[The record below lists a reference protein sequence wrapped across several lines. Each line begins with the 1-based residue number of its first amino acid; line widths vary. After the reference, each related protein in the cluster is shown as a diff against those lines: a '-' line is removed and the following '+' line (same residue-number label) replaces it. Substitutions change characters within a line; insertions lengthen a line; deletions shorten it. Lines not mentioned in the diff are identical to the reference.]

1 MCIVNHR
8 LEGPAAAARP
18 VHRSIVRR
26 PAVLHVRHPSL
37 DDDGPVL
44 APRSDSEDS
53 DCEYV
58 PPAGRRVVRAP
69 SAAAVRPVAR
79 HGALVQRPAGGTA
92 PGERV
97 AVPSNACGGAAPAAP
112 LKSIRRA
119 TKPRL
124 STASSATM
132 LAAMRAAPDPAGGL
146 AGQVLADEPAL
157 LEPSLAEAAALAAG
171 GTGLERAI
179 AAGAAAR
186 RACKPPPRPKAGFKT
201 SKDRSAKRVAD
212 AVDAVARLL
221 AADAPGV
228 ILELIG
234 GSVSEAQL
242 LPEERQA
249 VLRMA
254 LLTRAGSD
262 GDMLVGVLKT
272 HHFLR
277 GFEAARRLALPGF
290 SVFPMSTGL
299 AALIIGGE
307 HARCVAAGV
316 GSRKGVTGG
325 DNLRKELRNMRV
337 VGYPLSLD
345 GLAVESAAPRAK
357 AGGGR
362 ASVAA
367 LMPLKVVLFHEW
379 MCGARTDEIVAA
391 CFEVGKNRTWGN
403 AFCMR
408 FLARSLKLSETVSAR
423 LKDCERVEFFRDERE
438 PRRVVR
444 GRAYKTKDGE
454 PLELFAYAEGFLG
467 PFEWLEEHLRDIAE
481 IGQSFP
487 RWSGGYGSVGDPLR
501 ADRLLPEAAE
511 RSEIAAALG
520 ALWKAPPLSLSKEDL
535 KRLALKGHC
544 LHARDSDLMR
554 AIGEHPVVA
563 YPLAA
568 DLRRGFTRTERRA
581 AGHWL
586 RDKSEP
592 DEQPLAQRGAGP
604 AAPGGAAAA
613 RDDMEDYYSRG
624 EGREGERAE
633 QLRLR
638 LRLARFVRAALVH
651 WGGDWRT
658 LECKRTEW
666 SIVVPE
672 IAADAAPLGV
682 PAPPGAPAPA
692 GGGDDDVWGGDC
704 PEAVA
709 ADASDA
715 DSRAGSPP
723 PSPPPS
729 PPGSPAFDAEAHAA
743 LLGAPWSLDHAED
756 SAFDAEGHAALMA
769 GWRLDR
775 VDADDVWDRLERSR
789 DAPGACAR
797 ALARMTAL
805 QDAAAATAR
814 ADKLYDEDR
823 AHEREVRA
831 MREDASLAAI
841 RECGVGS
848 EPLACPGP
856 EGADPLDYS
865 PREHDEEADA
875 ALEAILRAE
884 RDEDDAAAYHA
895 LMQADW

>member
-1 MCIVNHR
+1 MSVTAAHRGVCAPLPSVTAARESMCIVNHR

-44 APRSDSEDS
+44 VPRSDSEDS

-92 PGERV
+92 PGERA

-112 LKSIRRA
+112 MKSIRRA

-124 STASSATM
+124 STVSSATM
-132 LAAMRAAPDPAGGL
+132 LAAMRAAPDPTGGL
-146 AGQVLADEPAL
+146 AGQVLADEPVF
-157 LEPSLAEAAALAAG
+157 EPSLAEAAALAAG
-171 GTGLERAI
+171 GTELERAI

-262 GDMLVGVLKT
+262 GDMLIGVLKT

-277 GFEAARRLALPGF
+277 GFEAARRLALPNF
-290 SVFPMSTGL
+290 AVFPMSTGL

-367 LMPLKVVLFHEW
+367 LLPLKVVLFHEW
-379 MCGARTDEIVAA
+379 LCGARTDEIVAA
-391 CFEVGKNRTWGN
+391 CFEVGKNRTWRN

-438 PRRVVR
+438 PGRVVR

-520 ALWKAPPLSLSKEDL
+520 ALWKAPPLCLSKEDL
-535 KRLALKGHC
+535 KRLGLKGHC

-613 RDDMEDYYSRG
+613 RDNMEDYYSRG

-638 LRLARFVRAALVH
+638 LRLARFVRAALAH

-692 GGGDDDVWGGDC
+692 VGDDDDVWGGDC

-723 PSPPPS
+723 PSPPP
-729 PPGSPAFDAEAHAA
+729 
-743 LLGAPWSLDHAED
+743 
-756 SAFDAEGHAALMA
+756 
-769 GWRLDR
+769 
-775 VDADDVWDRLERSR
+775 
-789 DAPGACAR
+789 
-797 ALARMTAL
+797 
-805 QDAAAATAR
+805 
-814 ADKLYDEDR
+814 
-823 AHEREVRA
+823 
-831 MREDASLAAI
+831 
-841 RECGVGS
+841 S